1 MIFRTS
7 KAIASSIEDVPDGM
21 TAALSNYRFT
31 AKVEQRIHKKGEEF
45 LNYSFMLN
53 YRFWLGFLVPLPMII
68 LGLLALFDTFEA
80 DFPQEIADMIYLNQG
95 ALAMYPRFLGTWI
108 LGGAFFVAV
117 HIVYG
122 IRHAVKYKIV
132 MLFFDFLWAGL
143 SGALQAGFV
152 WAFALFW
159 GAQIF

>member
-31 AKVEQRIHKKGEEF
+31 AKVEQRIHKKGGEY

-53 YRFWLGFLVPLPMII
+53 YRFWLGFLVPLPMMI

-80 DFPQEIADMIYLNQG
+80 DFPQEIADMVYLNQG
-95 ALAMYPRFLGTWI
+95 ALAMYPRFLGAWI
-108 LGGAFFVAV
+108 LGGAFFISV
-117 HIVYG
+117 HIIFG

-143 SGALQAGFV
+143 SGALHTGFV
-152 WAFALFW
+152 WAFTLFW

>member
-31 AKVEQRIHKKGEEF
+31 AKVEQRIHKKGGEY

-53 YRFWLGFLVPLPMII
+53 YRFWLGFLVPLPMMI

-80 DFPQEIADMIYLNQG
+80 DFPQEIADMIYLN
-95 ALAMYPRFLGTWI
+95 
-108 LGGAFFVAV
+108 
-117 HIVYG
+117 
-122 IRHAVKYKIV
+122 
-132 MLFFDFLWAGL
+132 
-143 SGALQAGFV
+143 
-152 WAFALFW
+152 
-159 GAQIF
+159 

>member
-31 AKVEQRIHKKGEEF
+31 AKVEQRIHKKGEEY

-53 YRFWLGFLVPLPMII
+53 YRYWIGWLVPLPMMI
-68 LGLLALFDTFEA
+68 LGVFALFDIIGA
-80 DFPQEIADMIYLNQG
+80 DFPQHVADMVYLNQG
-95 ALAMYPRFLGTWI
+95 VKAMIPRFLGTWI
-108 LGGAFFVAV
+108 LGSAFFIAA
-117 HIVYG
+117 HIVFG
-122 IRHAVKYKIV
+122 IRHAVKYKMV

-152 WAFALFW
+152 WAFTLFW